1 MPSASIGI
9 ELVSEP
15 FLIPIWFYVYSAL
28 AYAASALISVFV
40 AYFSYKFFKMA
51 KSKSSAMLLLS
62 FLFLTIAY
70 SALTFTSVYTYF
82 YKPYFKESLDLGSLG
97 LVNSVGFNL
106 YYITSIV
113 AYVALLAMYLP
124 GDIRK
129 LLGKLSGKFKGK
141 KFSGKPTAMFPV
153 AYVPLW
159 YLNLVDFHILSILI
173 LMYVAARNIVNFC
186 KKKDANNFL
195 VMLAFVLMLSFHASL
210 LLTEFDPTIYI
221 AANTLLAAG
230 FGSLLIML
238 IRVSRVDRKRIERKD
253 RKTRKKV

>member
-1 MPSASIGI
+1 MPSAAMGI
-9 ELVSEP
+9 ELISEP

-28 AYAASALISVFV
+28 AYAVSALISVFV
-40 AYFSYKFFKMA
+40 AYFSYKFFKLA
-51 KSKSSAMLLLS
+51 KSKSSAMLLLG
-62 FLFLTIAY
+62 FLFMTIAY
-70 SALTFTSVYTYF
+70 SALAFTSVYTYF
-82 YKPYFKESLDLGSLG
+82 YKPYFNENFDLGSLS

-124 GDIRK
+124 GDIKK
-129 LLGKLSGKFKGK
+129 LFEKFKVK
-141 KFSGKPTAMFPV
+141 TKLPAVFPV

-159 YLNLVDFHILSILI
+159 YLNLVDFHIISILI
-173 LMYVAARNIVNFC
+173 LLYVAVRNVINFC

-238 IRVSRVDRKRIERKD
+238 IRVSRVDRKRIERKNHRED
-253 RKTRKKV
+253 RKNTRKKV